1 MKQSTGTPHPVS
13 TPRPPRDPSAPRGA
27 RATLGAL
34 VRHPIDQ
41 LREPGMGRRLPQ
53 LLGGLVLYGLS
64 MALLV
69 QAGLGLDP
77 WDVLHEG
84 VAKLTGLSFGTV
96 VILTGAVVLLGWIPL
111 RLRVGV
117 GTIANVIVIGL
128 AADLGLR
135 LFPRPEELWLQI
147 AFLVVGI
154 VLNGLAGALY
164 VGARLGTGPRDG
176 LWVAIA
182 ERSGRSVR
190 LIRTIIEVTVLAIGW
205 LLGGSVGLGTVAYAL
220 AIGPVVQFFLPRVVV
235 PIAESGPDADAVGL
249 HTEA

>member
-1 MKQSTGTPHPVS
+1 MTTNDGSTATAQTRSNRSSS
-13 TPRPPRDPSAPRGA
+13 TA
-27 RATLGAL
+27 RALL
-34 VRHPIDQ
+34 RHPLDQ

-84 VAKLTGLSFGTV
+84 VALLTGLTFGTV
-96 VILTGAVVLLGWIPL
+96 VILTGAVVLLAWIPL
-111 RLRVGV
+111 RQRVGV

-128 AADLGLR
+128 AADLGLA
-135 LFPRPEELWLQI
+135 LFPRPEELAWQI
-147 AFLVVGI
+147 TFLVAGI

-164 VGARLGTGPRDG
+164 VGTRLGTGPRDG
-176 LWVAIA
+176 LWVALA
-182 ERSGRSVR
+182 ARSGRSVR
-190 LIRTIIEVTVLAIGW
+190 LVRTVLEVTVLGLGW

-220 AIGPVVQFFLPRVVV
+220 AIGPVVQLFLPYVTVR
-235 PIAESGPDADAVGL
+235 PILDR
-249 HTEA
+249 

>member
-1 MKQSTGTPHPVS
+1 MNQSTHASGTP
-13 TPRPPRDPSAPRGA
+13 
-27 RATLGAL
+27 RATLGVL

-53 LLGGLVLYGLS
+53 LL
-64 MALLV
+64 
-69 QAGLGLDP
+69 AGLGP
-77 WDVLHEG
+77 GPGAGLHGG
-84 VAKLTGLSFGTV
+84 VARLTGLSFGTV
-96 VILTGAVVLLGWIPL
+96 VILTGAVVLLAWIPL

-135 LFPRPEELWLQI
+135 LFPRPEDLWLQI
-147 AFLVVGI
+147 VFLLAGI

-164 VGARLGTGPRDG
+164 VGTRLGTGPRDG
-176 LWVAIA
+176 LWVALS
-182 ERSGRSVR
+182 ERTGRSVR
-190 LIRTIIEVTVLAIGW
+190 LIRTIIEVTVLVIGW

-220 AIGPVVQFFLPRVVV
+220 AIGPVVQYFLPRVTV
-235 PIAESGPDADAVGL
+235 PISESGPDADAVPL